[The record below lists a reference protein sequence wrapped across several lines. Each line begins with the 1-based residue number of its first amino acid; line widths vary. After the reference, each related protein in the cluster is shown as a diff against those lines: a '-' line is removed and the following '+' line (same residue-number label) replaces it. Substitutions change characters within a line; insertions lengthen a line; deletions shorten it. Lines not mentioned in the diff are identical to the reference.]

1 MSRKLDQNDAKLTRI
16 KNEIE
21 TNISNLKNDSISR
34 FEELEKVT
42 QDNLD

>member
-1 MSRKLDQNDAKLTRI
+1 MVRRLDQNDAKLIRI
-16 KNEIE
+16 KEAIE
-21 TNISNLKNDSISR
+21 TNIFNLKNDSNIR